1 MVLSD
6 LNLELGK
13 VVKSSPQDQVAF
25 SEMWYFR
32 ILKLPSSVDTTA
44 RQENIN
50 ELGIDVEWVQ

>member
-6 LNLELGK
+6 LDLELEK
-13 VVKSSPQDQVAF
+13 AAKSSPQDQVAF

-32 ILKLPSSVDTTA
+32 ILKLPSSVDTTT

>member
-6 LNLELGK
+6 MNLELGK
-13 VVKSSPQDQVAF
+13 EVKSSPQDQVAF

-32 ILKLPSSVDTTA
+32 IFKLPSSVDTTA
-44 RQENIN
+44 HQANIN

>member
-1 MVLSD
+1 MVLSY

-13 VVKSSPQDQVAF
+13 AIKSFPQDQVAF

-32 ILKLPSSVDTTA
+32 ILKLPSSVDTA
-44 RQENIN
+44 ANQANIN